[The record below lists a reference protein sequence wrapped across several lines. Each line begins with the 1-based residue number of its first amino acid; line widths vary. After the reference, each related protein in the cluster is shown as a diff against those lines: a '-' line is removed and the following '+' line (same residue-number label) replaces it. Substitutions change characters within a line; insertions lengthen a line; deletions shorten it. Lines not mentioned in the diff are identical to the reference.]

1 MITIGIELNHVVRN
15 VNKQILKY
23 YQKEF
28 DPSLDIDEL
37 DDKVDVIDKYCK
49 FKSKQEKYNFIY
61 IDYPYEIFGCAG
73 TVEKKLAV
81 KITNWLADI
90 TNIEEEDIRIIFY
103 SLNEDALTIQ
113 STFFFLS
120 KIGTRVRKVIFPKT
134 VKEVW
139 EECDFVITANNQM
152 FEESEMLPDEEI
164 PSAKKI
170 ILINREYNTENKDK
184 AFLNYNNLSDVI
196 DDNNFFK
203 TLIDEKR
210 RYQSN
215 I

>member
-15 VNKQILKY
+15 INKQILKY

-37 DDKVDVIDKYCK
+37 DDRKDVIKEYTK
-49 FKSKQEKYNFIY
+49 FKSKQEKNNFIY

-103 SLNEDALTIQ
+103 SLNEEALTIQ

-120 KIGTRVRKVIFPKT
+120 KIGARVRKVIFPKS
-134 VKEVW
+134 VLEVW
-139 EECDFVITANNQM
+139 DECDFVITTNNQF
-152 FEESEMLPDEEI
+152 FEEEKPGYG
-164 PSAKKI
+164 KI
-170 ILINREYNTENKDK
+170 VLINREYNSKNKEK
-184 AFLNYNNLSDVI
+184 AYLNYDNLSDVI
-196 DDNNFFK
+196 NDNNFFQN
-203 TLIDEKR
+203 LINEKR
-210 RYQSN
+210 RDESY